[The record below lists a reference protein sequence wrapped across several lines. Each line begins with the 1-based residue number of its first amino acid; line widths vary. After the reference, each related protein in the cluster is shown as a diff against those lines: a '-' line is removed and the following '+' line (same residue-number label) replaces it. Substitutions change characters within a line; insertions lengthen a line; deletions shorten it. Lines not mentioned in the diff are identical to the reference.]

1 MVTKISIPNAS
12 RRKVRLFALLFVY
25 LIYLLVL
32 TLNPFEFSLFGL
44 RKLAAYDFLN
54 LLFYLIHFNV
64 FDFMFNILLFIP
76 FGMLLYLLSSSREVE
91 KDRRTLWIP
100 ICAGAFLSG
109 LIEVAQLFLDR
120 ISSVSDLFTN
130 VVGSVLGFYG
140 VRIWKFKNNLLS
152 VRLGKRGKV
161 LIRLMGVICYG
172 GAFVVLTLIP
182 SKLNDLRNWN
192 EDFRLLV
199 GNEESSD
206 RPWEGEVFLT
216 AIYNKALRLP
226 EIQRLYN
233 LRNEKNGMEERRL
246 KGAVALYS
254 FSEGRGDTVHD
265 VSGRGELLHLTG
277 SVLRWLEDGRGIKIS
292 GGGLLRSPMTGKK
305 IVRALR
311 ETSQM
316 TVEVWIRTENLIQSG
331 PARIVSLSGSVNERN
346 FTLGQDGRDV
356 HLRVRTPLTGLNG
369 SWINLRAKSVLED
382 LDIHQLT
389 ATFYRGVERL
399 FVDGRPEGEIIRG
412 DINFLP
418 YLVKLGRNTTAQLA
432 FCFVVLFPLSLLLY
446 SLFHKGR
453 FILTLISVGGLVS
466 LVQVFYLIQ
475 LSQPFG
481 FLFLSASMVTAAF
494 GSVLGSLL
502 MDSGIEN
509 VE

>member
-140 VRIWKFKNNLLS
+140 VRIWQFKNNLLS

-172 GAFVVLTLIP
+172 GAFVVLALIP
-182 SKLNDLRNWN
+182 SRLNDLRNWN

-199 GNEESSD
+199 GNEESLD

-277 SVLRWLEDGRGIKIS
+277 SVLRWLEGGRGIKIS
-292 GGGLLRSPMTGKK
+292 GGSLLRSPMTGKK

-331 PARIVSLSGSVNERN
+331 PARIVSLSGSVNQRN
-346 FTLGQDGRDV
+346 FTLGQDGHDV

-509 VE
+509 VD